1 MKASPMEM
9 AAGPNST
16 MNREGKMQKTN
27 GNTSF
32 TGAANAFYCAR

>member
-9 AAGPNST
+9 AAGPNNT
-16 MNREGKMQKTN
+16 MNNDGKMQKTK

-32 TGAANAFYCAR
+32 TGAANAFS